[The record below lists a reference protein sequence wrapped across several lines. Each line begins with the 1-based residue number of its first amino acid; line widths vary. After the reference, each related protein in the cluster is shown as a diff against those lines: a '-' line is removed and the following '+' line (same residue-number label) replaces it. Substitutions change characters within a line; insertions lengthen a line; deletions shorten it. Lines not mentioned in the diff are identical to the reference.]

1 VPAHALISVA
11 GGEPGKEDVLFGGR
25 LLRHIPARATLF
37 SVLPPGAEEREKA
50 RIERFL
56 ENGERTLRLLGV
68 PVERLVRSG
77 SIVEEILKQL
87 RSGGHDLL
95 ILGAPLTRRQD
106 QIMLRGAV
114 RALLG
119 ELSGRPVMIV
129 RTPVVPA

>member
-1 VPAHALISVA
+1 
-11 GGEPGKEDVLFGGR
+11 
-25 LLRHIPARATLF
+25 
-37 SVLPPGAEEREKA
+37 
-50 RIERFL
+50 
-56 ENGERTLRLLGV
+56 
-68 PVERLVRSG
+68 
-77 SIVEEILKQL
+77 
-87 RSGGHDLL
+87 LL